1 MGTRQ
6 QVWNKYEAVILLD
19 GYIEVLEGK
28 NLRQQVIKRVS
39 RELRQMAA
47 HQGIAID
54 EFFRNE
60 NGVFFQMRSMES
72 AYQGHT
78 IDKPATKLFTDVVAL
93 YQNQRPEYEVLLRE
107 AKAMVTGT
115 PSVEEQFKRYLSS
128 KIGAEKMQS
137 VFWCYKEIENF
148 CQKIH
153 VLRTPLFETTD
164 FSVIQNVQKAIE
176 RNKLFKVTHRKYS
189 VIVGAGKYYYDF
201 IKAGEF
207 AAPDTVT
214 TTMEPEPVLIETAT
228 PDAVEEQGQ
237 SETRDNTETS
247 MKSMP
252 VETDL
257 LSRTEQDARLFREYP
272 IIFKRVF
279 AALRDLTEQSGKAV
293 STVSIYEYTKHI
305 GRCANIEDILDNA
318 SWSREVGPCYLF
330 SIEIETHKEEVNQEP
345 IEAVSYSSTDIQHHQ
360 LREPV
365 VEYGNGPKEKV
376 VNYNQIGSLAFTV
389 PLRFSYFGDVKECKS
404 WTDLY
409 VVFFS
414 ALYEDYSYLFS
425 PGKAF
430 FSEDGR
436 VDLGT
441 EADHGKMTAP
451 KPVQGTDLYLET
463 NISATDIVARIK
475 MLLDHCAVNYEN
487 VVITY
492 KEKAGPTQLAGNRS
506 SETGYSATRYFDSS
520 GTEKRFHA
528 YMQETLQMAEASC
541 RSYVSAIRN
550 CEKFAADHGYSSK
563 RLYGADLP
571 EARLTM
577 AALLKDPE
585 FLEYNAQQHNRF
597 KAALTKYTQFLGD
610 DGSTPAPVPASSDE
624 AYQNEEYE
632 AVLKENFSKGFRIG
646 SPIEIRRFRRCYAA
660 LHGRELEDSDDVV
673 DRTIHLMSIVY
684 ENRAYLPQLMVS
696 PKVKE
701 KIFGFIEEN
710 FNSGKTNIYYQAI
723 FSTFS
728 TDFLDCHI
736 YDAEMLRT
744 YLMSVNVGQF
754 YIGRSSIT
762 KDPTGTA
769 DPVDEVREFLVEA
782 DRSVTYDEMYTVLT
796 HLPKD
801 RIRWILGTNAEFINN
816 ARGCYFHQSC
826 LHITDEELEAIADI
840 IAAAIDEKEFISGT
854 ELYQAVKA
862 KYPYTIENN
871 SEISVYGFRDAIK
884 YRLGNRFS
892 FNGNIISRKGQALT
906 MQDVFADFSKNR
918 DSFTLD
924 ELNVLAGEMG
934 TQIYFDP
941 VYANSLRVSQTQF
954 VSKDRAAFHVEETDS
969 AIDCFCTGS
978 YLGVRKIKSFVI
990 FPEAGFPWNS
1000 YLLQHYVSNYSKK
1013 YKLIH
1018 NGFNANSSDGAIVKR
1033 NAGID
1038 SFDDLVITALA
1049 DSDIDLN
1056 KKSAL
1061 QYLCDE
1067 GYLARRRYSSIEQIL
1082 IKANALRNNKGA

>member
-330 SIEIETHKEEVNQEP
+330 SIEIETHKEEVNQEL

-389 PLRFSYFGDVKECKS
+389 PLRFSYFGNVKECKS

-414 ALYEDYSYLFS
+414 ALYEDYSYLFT

-463 NISATDIVARIK
+463 NISATAIVARIK

-563 RLYGADLP
+563 RLYGTDLP

-673 DRTIHLMSIVY
+673 DRTIHLMSIDFILKELSKDLKGYALEEFVADLL
-684 ENRAYLPQLMVS
+684 RAMGYRTIVSAQGGDSGIDITAYKDELPPRILVQ
-696 PKVKE
+696 VKSQDGD
-701 KIFGFIEEN
+701 I
-710 FNSGKTNIYYQAI
+710 
-723 FSTFS
+723 
-728 TDFLDCHI
+728 
-736 YDAEMLRT
+736 
-744 YLMSVNVGQF
+744 
-754 YIGRSSIT
+754 
-762 KDPTGTA
+762 
-769 DPVDEVREFLVEA
+769 RE
-782 DRSVTYDEMYTVLT
+782 TT
-796 HLPKD
+796 
-801 RIRWILGTNAEFINN
+801 I
-816 ARGCYFHQSC
+816 QS
-826 LHITDEELEAIADI
+826 LKGAMREGDYGL
-840 IAAAIDEKEFISGT
+840 FISLSNYTKNAQKYLDSTPIIRAINGT
-854 ELYQAVKA
+854 ELV
-862 KYPYTIENN
+862 
-871 SEISVYGFRDAIK
+871 
-884 YRLGNRFS
+884 
-892 FNGNIISRKGQALT
+892 
-906 MQDVFADFSKNR
+906 
-918 DSFTLD
+918 
-924 ELNVLAGEMG
+924 
-934 TQIYFDP
+934 
-941 VYANSLRVSQTQF
+941 
-954 VSKDRAAFHVEETDS
+954 
-969 AIDCFCTGS
+969 
-978 YLGVRKIKSFVI
+978 
-990 FPEAGFPWNS
+990 
-1000 YLLQHYVSNYSKK
+1000 
-1013 YKLIH
+1013 
-1018 NGFNANSSDGAIVKR
+1018 
-1033 NAGID
+1033 
-1038 SFDDLVITALA
+1038 DLVL
-1049 DSDIDLN
+1049 
-1056 KKSAL
+1056 K
-1061 QYLCDE
+1061 Y
-1067 GYLARRRYSSIEQIL
+1067 YSELSEKYQKIIPL
-1082 IKANALRNNKGA
+1082 KLVYIPVAKDDNL